1 MNNNKKI
8 HAFFNASNDTSN
20 IENVFVPASRL
31 KSLRIAKTI
40 QPAQRATFNE
50 VFQNVRAELLNSKN
64 NG

>member
-20 IENVFVPASRL
+20 VENVFIPESEL
-31 KSLRIAKTI
+31 KSLKIAKTI

-50 VFQNVRAELLNSKN
+50 VFQNVRAELLTIKSK
-64 NG
+64 

>member
-20 IENVFVPASRL
+20 VDNVFIPASRS
-31 KSLRIAKTI
+31 KSLKIAKTI

-50 VFQNVRAELLNSKN
+50 VFQNVREELLNSKN

>member
-20 IENVFVPASRL
+20 IDNVFIPASRS

-50 VFQNVRAELLNSKN
+50 VFQNVREELLTIKSK
-64 NG
+64 

>member
-20 IENVFVPASRL
+20 IENVFIPESEL
-31 KSLRIAKTI
+31 KSLKIAKTI

-50 VFQNVRAELLNSKN
+50 VFQNVRAELLTIKSK
-64 NG
+64 

>member
-8 HAFFNASNDTSN
+8 HAFFNASNDTFN
-20 IENVFVPASRL
+20 IENVFIPASKL

-50 VFQNVRAELLNSKN
+50 VFQNVRAELLTIKSK
-64 NG
+64 

>member
-8 HAFFNASNDTSN
+8 YAFFNASNDTSN
-20 IENVFVPASRL
+20 IDNVFIPASKI

-50 VFQNVRAELLNSKN
+50 VFQNVREELLTIKSK
-64 NG
+64 

>member
-20 IENVFVPASRL
+20 IDNIFVPASKS

-50 VFQNVRAELLNSKN
+50 VFQNVREELLTIKSK
-64 NG
+64 

>member
-20 IENVFVPASRL
+20 IENVFIPASKI

-50 VFQNVRAELLNSKN
+50 VFQNVREELLTIKSK
-64 NG
+64 

>member
-8 HAFFNASNDTSN
+8 HAFFNDSNDTSN
-20 IENVFVPASRL
+20 VDNVFIPASKL

-50 VFQNVRAELLNSKN
+50 VFQNVRTELLTIKSK
-64 NG
+64 

>member
-8 HAFFNASNDTSN
+8 HAFFNASNDTSD
-20 IENVFVPASRL
+20 IDNVFIPASKI

-50 VFQNVRAELLNSKN
+50 VFQNVRAELLTIKSK
-64 NG
+64 

>member
-20 IENVFVPASRL
+20 IENVFIPESEL

-50 VFQNVRAELLNSKN
+50 VFQNVRAELLTIKSK
-64 NG
+64 

>member
-20 IENVFVPASRL
+20 IDNVFIPASKL

-40 QPAQRATFNE
+40 QPEQRATFNE
-50 VFQNVRAELLNSKN
+50 VFQNVRAELLTIKSK
-64 NG
+64 

>member
-8 HAFFNASNDTSN
+8 HAFFNASNGTSN
-20 IENVFVPASRL
+20 VDNVFVPESKL

-50 VFQNVRAELLNSKN
+50 VFQNVRAELLTIKSK
-64 NG
+64 

>member
-8 HAFFNASNDTSN
+8 HAFLNASNDTSN
-20 IENVFVPASRL
+20 VENVFIPASRS

-50 VFQNVRAELLNSKN
+50 VFQNVREELLTIKSK
-64 NG
+64 

>member
-8 HAFFNASNDTSN
+8 HAFFNASKDTSN
-20 IENVFVPASRL
+20 IENAFIPASEL

-50 VFQNVRAELLNSKN
+50 VFQNVRAELLTIKSK
-64 NG
+64 

>member
-8 HAFFNASNDTSN
+8 HAFFNASNDTSD
-20 IENVFVPASRL
+20 IDNVFIPASKL

-50 VFQNVRAELLNSKN
+50 VFQNVRTELLTIKSK
-64 NG
+64 

>member
-20 IENVFVPASRL
+20 VDNVFIPESRS

-50 VFQNVRAELLNSKN
+50 VFQNVKAELLTIKSK
-64 NG
+64 

>member
-20 IENVFVPASRL
+20 VDNVFTPASRL

-50 VFQNVRAELLNSKN
+50 VFQNVRAELLTIKSK
-64 NG
+64 

>member
-8 HAFFNASNDTSN
+8 HAFFNDSNDTSN
-20 IENVFVPASRL
+20 IENVFIPESEL

-50 VFQNVRAELLNSKN
+50 VFQNVRAELLTIKSK
-64 NG
+64 

>member
-8 HAFFNASNDTSN
+8 HAFFNASNDTSD
-20 IENVFVPASRL
+20 IDNVFIPASKL

-50 VFQNVRAELLNSKN
+50 VFQNVRAELLTIKSK
-64 NG
+64 